1 MLKRLAQSIRE
12 YKTPSI
18 LTLVLICF
26 EVVIE
31 VLIPFI
37 TADLVNLIKA
47 GAEISTVMR
56 IGLLLIV
63 MAILSLACGSAAGY
77 FCAKASSGF
86 GKNLREDLFV
96 GIQDYSFENIDKFSS
111 ASLVTRLTTDVGN
124 VQFAYMM
131 LIRTAVRSPLM
142 LIFSV
147 VMAYVMG
154 GKLSATFAVIIP
166 VLVFGLIMI
175 ARKAMPAF
183 RRVFKKYDRLNESI
197 EENVRAMRV
206 VKGFA
211 REDYEKAKFDAA
223 AKDICAD
230 FTRAERIVAREFD
243 SR

>member
-111 ASLVTRLTTDVGN
+111 ASL
-124 VQFAYMM
+124 
-131 LIRTAVRSPLM
+131 
-142 LIFSV
+142 
-147 VMAYVMG
+147 
-154 GKLSATFAVIIP
+154 
-166 VLVFGLIMI
+166 
-175 ARKAMPAF
+175 
-183 RRVFKKYDRLNESI
+183 
-197 EENVRAMRV
+197 
-206 VKGFA
+206 
-211 REDYEKAKFDAA
+211 
-223 AKDICAD
+223 
-230 FTRAERIVAREFD
+230 
-243 SR
+243 